1 MSNRDELVL
10 FMTLPQGVDE
20 LIIPGVLTSR
30 DIPVHLTERYFA
42 RQGRY
47 LEIRVPAS
55 RLEDARRAL
64 DDAKRVGQNLTSASD
79 V

>member
-1 MSNRDELVL
+1 MSNSDQLVL
-10 FMTLPQGVDE
+10 FMTLPIGVDE

-30 DIPVHLTERYFA
+30 DIPIHLTERYFA

-55 RLEDARRAL
+55 RLEDARLAL
-64 DDAKRVGQNLTSASD
+64 EDAKRVGEKLDSD
-79 V
+79 TEV